1 MSPKKPFISIRAEP
15 ISDDDF
21 DIESRALAE
30 EYAEARKK
38 GPKRQ
43 RIAGKD
49 RSGQSVTGYRQK
61 NLQDKA
67 RTEPIDSSDDDDGQ
81 MVVRQKRKGVREE
94 MAYEGQVVLEFNPL
108 YRLAGL
114 SEPKKGQEDEAPS
127 LKNLISSHKREAW
140 MANSS
145 RTNETSTTNVAP
157 QKGEEGS
164 SDIEILSEEEVFG
177 LPAEV
182 PTQNPEAG
190 NRSPSPTDEIFD
202 SDEEIF
208 QPVGFKSSSPPSSE
222 KVQSSSPIKTPISSQ
237 SSQVFWNCDNI
248 PSCKP
253 NFPMDNQQVSAN
265 PFVLDQ
271 ETKDI
276 KIPASI
282 NRFLREYQRA
292 GAKFLYDAYK
302 QGRGAVLGDD
312 MGLGK
317 TVQVISFL
325 STIMRKTGTYVDHQR
340 RKRTIRE
347 GVVDMS
353 PRHWPT
359 ALIIC
364 PKSLI
369 SNWSRELDIWGYFEY
384 AVWKSDNWRDI
395 QQKFIHGYLDLI
407 SYDVARLDIQHIKDL
422 PLSTVIVD
430 EAHRLKEPMSQTT
443 LALKSI
449 QCQVCFAL
457 TGTLVQNRIDEMW
470 SVLDFV
476 HRGWAG
482 TYRQWKEF
490 AVSPIKKGHQVE
502 GTAAEVVR
510 AIMTIGVMTQRI
522 LPHFYLRRDK
532 KLIAHELPEKKDLVV
547 FCPLASRQIV
557 AYRALIESDGEIKCL
572 MTRLLH
578 LQHGKMSSTSK
589 PGTDH
594 VHVAQ
599 GRETLFQYLSAL
611 RKVANHFGLL
621 YDLDKDDN
629 QHTRMVNRKLFK
641 ICTGHEPAS
650 RSDYTLEEALDPEN
664 CGKWDLLKKLL
675 IQWRNEPVKN
685 KGEFKSPVAQ
695 NLDSSL
701 PIVLIFS
708 TSVRL
713 LKIISR
719 FISTSPSLSGFEFDA
734 LTGEASA
741 VERQEM
747 IDRFQDLEK
756 DHFVMLIST
765 RAGGVGLNL
774 TAVVIFDPSWTMDRA
789 FRIGQ
794 KRTVEVDRLIGQ
806 GTIEELIYERQGKV
820 FIMSFGALSFSDIC
834 HNVTVQKQQSARQ
847 LNNGTLEPRIYQG
860 YDRAT
865 NVKDQAELFGVHNLF
880 HFDPNGFAP
889 ANLGVHVAK
898 DNFLD
903 EPTRSAEDEG
913 EVDEADQD
921 EDIKLGIRAGSS
933 RTSSQS
939 QRHREGRGKDKD
951 KRKESEQAEETAD
964 MVQSLLEDAPTP
976 PPEGLKEGDIL
987 TELGFNSLLHEN
999 VFGDSAEEREIF
1011 EKGLKI
1017 LEKNPMLAKSIKANS
1032 LTKTQLRTARKPAMA
1047 FGPGLRPMTRVRREV
1062 KKEGKRGH
1070 LMEEGHGKER
1080 IEVRREKRQKGE
1092 SSKNLVELSD

>member
-1 MSPKKPFISIRAEP
+1 MPFISIRAEP

-43 RIAGKD
+43 RIVGKD
-49 RSGQSVTGYRQK
+49 GNDRSEQYVTGYQRRS
-61 NLQDKA
+61 LQNRA
-67 RTEPIDSSDDDDGQ
+67 RTESTDSSDDDDGQ
-81 MVVRQKRKGVREE
+81 MVVRRKRKGVREE

-114 SEPKKGQEDEAPS
+114 SEPKKGQEGEAPS
-127 LKNLISSHKREAW
+127 LKDLISSHKREAW
-140 MANSS
+140 MANPSQKTS
-145 RTNETSTTNVAP
+145 ETSATNNAP

-164 SDIEILSEEEVFG
+164 SDIEILSDEEVFG
-177 LPAEV
+177 LPAEA
-182 PTQNPEAG
+182 PTQNPEVG
-190 NRSPSPTDEIFD
+190 NPSPSSTDEIFD
-202 SDEEIF
+202 SDEEVF
-208 QPVGFKSSSPPSSE
+208 QPVGLESSSPPSSE
-222 KVQSSSPIKTPISSQ
+222 KVQSSSPIETPISSQ
-237 SSQVFWNCDNI
+237 SSYVFWNCDNI

-253 NFPMDNQQVSAN
+253 NFPMDNQKVSAN

-282 NRFLREYQRA
+282 NRFLKEYQRA

-317 TVQVISFL
+317 TVQAISFL
-325 STIMRKTGTYVDHQR
+325 SAIMRKTGTYVDHQR

-347 GVVDMS
+347 VVVDMS

-369 SNWSRELDIWGYFEY
+369 SNWSRELDTWGYFEY
-384 AVWKSDNWRDI
+384 AVWKSDNWRDV
-395 QQKFIHGYLDLI
+395 QQKFIHGYLDLMI
-407 SYDVARLDIQHIKDL
+407 VSYDVARLDIQHIKDL

-510 AIMTIGVMTQRI
+510 AIMTVGVMTQRI

-557 AYRALIESDGEIKCL
+557 AYRALIESDAVVNIQARNRPCPCGS
-572 MTRLLH
+572 
-578 LQHGKMSSTSK
+578 GKS
-589 PGTDH
+589 
-594 VHVAQ
+594 
-599 GRETLFQYLSAL
+599 LSAL

-621 YDLDKDDN
+621 YDHKDDN

-641 ICTGHEPAS
+641 ICTGHEAIS

-685 KGEFKSPVAQ
+685 K
-695 NLDSSL
+695 
-701 PIVLIFS
+701 VLIFS

-741 VERQEM
+741 VERQGM

-756 DHFVMLIST
+756 DHFIMLIST

-794 KRTVEVDRLIGQ
+794 KRTVEVYRLIGQ
-806 GTIEELIYERQGKV
+806 GTIEELIYERQ
-820 FIMSFGALSFSDIC
+820 
-834 HNVTVQKQQSARQ
+834 VQKQQSARQ

-921 EDIKLGIRAGSS
+921 EDIKLGIRSSSS
-933 RTSSQS
+933 RISSQS
-939 QRHREGRGKDKD
+939 QRHREGREKDKD
-951 KRKESEQAEETAD
+951 KRKESEQVEETAD

-976 PPEGLKEGDIL
+976 PPKAVDIL
-987 TELGFNSLLHEN
+987 TELGFNSLLHED

-1011 EKGLKI
+1011 ERGLKI

-1032 LTKTQLRTARKPAMA
+1032 LTKTQRRTARKPAMVL
-1047 FGPGLRPMTRVRREV
+1047 GPGLGPTIRERREV
-1062 KKEGKRGH
+1062 KKEGKRSH
-1070 LMEEGHGKER
+1070 LTEEGHGKER

-1092 SSKNLVELSD
+1092 SNKNLVELSD

>member
-1 MSPKKPFISIRAEP
+1 MVQALLSDAHMSSKKPLLSIRAEP

-30 EYAEARKK
+30 EYAEAREK
-38 GPKRQ
+38 GSNVKTRRQ
-43 RIAGKD
+43 GMVGKH
-49 RSGQSVTGYRQK
+49 RSKQSGASYQRRGVQNKVG
-61 NLQDKA
+61 
-67 RTEPIDSSDDDDGQ
+67 TESIDSSDDDDGEV
-81 MVVRQKRKGVREE
+81 VVRRKRKGLREE

-127 LKNLISSHKREAW
+127 LKNLISSHKREAL
-140 MANSS
+140 MANPSLRAS
-145 RTNETSTTNVAP
+145 ETSASNVTS
-157 QKGEEGS
+157 QKEKEGS
-164 SDIEILSEEEVFG
+164 SDIEILSDEEVFG
-177 LPAEV
+177 LSAEV
-182 PTQNPEAG
+182 VTQNPEPRNA
-190 NRSPSPTDEIFD
+190 SPSPTDEIFD
-202 SDEEIF
+202 SDEVVF
-208 QPVGFKSSSPPSSE
+208 QPVELKSKIFPPS
-222 KVQSSSPIKTPISSQ
+222 KKIQSSSPVETPISSQ
-237 SSQVFWNCDNI
+237 SSYVFWNCDNI
-248 PSCKP
+248 PSHKP
-253 NFPMDNQQVSAN
+253 NFPMDDQQLSVKS
-265 PFVLDQ
+265 FILDQ

-276 KIPASI
+276 KIPTSI

-302 QGRGAVLGDD
+302 QGKGAVLGDD

-325 STIMRKTGTYVDHQR
+325 SAIMRKTGTYVDHQR

-347 GVVDMS
+347 SAVDVS

-369 SNWSRELDIWGYFEY
+369 SNWCRELDIWGYFEY
-384 AVWKSDNWRDI
+384 AVWKSDNWRDV
-395 QQKFIHGYLDLI
+395 QQKFLHGYLDLMI
-407 SYDVARLDIQHIKDL
+407 VSYDVARLDIQHIKDL
-422 PLSTVIVD
+422 PLSAVIVD

-532 KLIAHELPEKKDLVV
+532 RLIAHELPEKKDLVV

-557 AYRALIESDGEIKCL
+557 AYRALIESDDVVNIQARNRPCPCGSGKRAILCCEGKEHNSNMKEI
-572 MTRLLH
+572 
-578 LQHGKMSSTSK
+578 
-589 PGTDH
+589 
-594 VHVAQ
+594 
-599 GRETLFQYLSAL
+599 LFQYLSAL

-621 YDLDKDDN
+621 YDHKDDN
-629 QHTRMVNRKLFK
+629 RHTRMVNRKLFK
-641 ICTGHEPAS
+641 ICTGHEPTS

-664 CGKWDLLKKLL
+664 CGKWNLLKKLL

-685 KGEFKSPVAQ
+685 K
-695 NLDSSL
+695 
-701 PIVLIFS
+701 VLIFS
-708 TSVRL
+708 SSVRL

-734 LTGEASA
+734 LTGEASGA
-741 VERQEM
+741 ERQEM

-756 DHFVMLIST
+756 DHFIMLIST

-774 TAVVIFDPSWTMDRA
+774 TAANKVVIFDPSWNPADDLQAMDRA

-794 KRTVEVDRLIGQ
+794 KRTVEVYRLIGQ
-806 GTIEELIYERQGKV
+806 GTIEELIYERQ
-820 FIMSFGALSFSDIC
+820 
-834 HNVTVQKQQSARQ
+834 VQKQQSARQ

-880 HFDPNGFAP
+880 LFDPNGFAP

-898 DNFLD
+898 DNFL
-903 EPTRSAEDEG
+903 EESTSLTENEG
-913 EVDEADQD
+913 EVDEVDED
-921 EDIKLGIRAGSS
+921 EDIKSGIRAGSS
-933 RTSSQS
+933 RTTSQS
-939 QRHREGRGKDKD
+939 QRHREGRKKDKG
-951 KRKESEQAEETAD
+951 KEKKGEQMEETAD

-976 PPEGLKEGDIL
+976 PQDAKEVDIL

-999 VFGDSAEEREIF
+999 AFGDSAEEREIF

-1017 LEKNPMLAKSIKANS
+1017 LENNPMLAKSIKANS
-1032 LTKTQLRTARKPAMA
+1032 LTKTQRRTARKPAMA
-1047 FGPGLRPMTRVRREV
+1047 LGPGLEPIIRREPKKV
-1062 KKEGKRGH
+1062 KKESKRSR
-1070 LMEEGHGKER
+1070 LMEGHEDEGVG
-1080 IEVRREKRQKGE
+1080 VRREKRRKGE

>member
-1 MSPKKPFISIRAEP
+1 MSPKKPFISIRADP

-43 RIAGKD
+43 RMDGKD
-49 RSGQSVTGYRQK
+49 RPEQSVTGYQRGS
-61 NLQDKA
+61 LQNKA
-67 RTEPIDSSDDDDGQ
+67 RTEPPDSSDDDDGQ
-81 MVVRQKRKGVREE
+81 MVVRRKRKGVGEE

-127 LKNLISSHKREAW
+127 LENLISSHKREAW
-140 MANSS
+140 MGNPSQRA
-145 RTNETSTTNVAP
+145 NETSTTNVAP

-164 SDIEILSEEEVFG
+164 SDIEILSDEEVFG
-177 LPAEV
+177 LPAEA
-182 PTQNPEAG
+182 PTQNPKAV
-190 NRSPSPTDEIFD
+190 NPSPSSTGEIFD

-208 QPVGFKSSSPPSSE
+208 QPVGLKSSSPPSSE

-237 SSQVFWNCDNI
+237 SSHVFWNCDNI

-253 NFPMDNQQVSAN
+253 NFPVDNQQVSAN

-276 KIPASI
+276 RIPASI

-317 TVQVISFL
+317 TVQIISFL
-325 STIMRKTGTYVDHQR
+325 SAIMRKTGTYLDHQR

-347 GVVDMS
+347 GVMDMS

-369 SNWSRELDIWGYFEY
+369 SNWSRELDTWGYFEY
-384 AVWKSDNWRDI
+384 AVWKSDNWRDV
-395 QQKFIHGYLDLI
+395 QQKFIHGYLDLMI
-407 SYDVARLDIQHIKDL
+407 VSYDVARLDIQHIKDL

-476 HRGWAG
+476 NRGWAG

-557 AYRALIESDGEIKCL
+557 AYRALIESDDVVNIQARNRPCPCGSGKRAILCCEEKEQNNNMKEI
-572 MTRLLH
+572 
-578 LQHGKMSSTSK
+578 
-589 PGTDH
+589 
-594 VHVAQ
+594 
-599 GRETLFQYLSAL
+599 LFQYLSAL

-621 YDLDKDDN
+621 YDHKDDN

-685 KGEFKSPVAQ
+685 K
-695 NLDSSL
+695 
-701 PIVLIFS
+701 VLIFS

-747 IDRFQDLEK
+747 IDRFQDREK
-756 DHFVMLIST
+756 DHFIMLIST

-774 TAVVIFDPSWTMDRA
+774 TAANKVVIFDPSWNPADDLQAMDRA

-794 KRTVEVDRLIGQ
+794 KRTVEVYRLIGQ
-806 GTIEELIYERQGKV
+806 GTIEELIYERQ
-820 FIMSFGALSFSDIC
+820 
-834 HNVTVQKQQSARQ
+834 VQKQQSARQ

-939 QRHREGRGKDKD
+939 QRHREGREKDKD
-951 KRKESEQAEETAD
+951 KRKESEQLEETAD

-976 PPEGLKEGDIL
+976 PQGLKEVDIL

-1032 LTKTQLRTARKPAMA
+1032 LTNTQRRTARKPAMA
-1047 FGPGLRPMTRVRREV
+1047 FGPGLGPTTRARREV

-1080 IEVRREKRQKGE
+1080 IEIRREKRQKGE

>member
-43 RIAGKD
+43 RMDGKD
-49 RSGQSVTGYRQK
+49 RPEQSVTGYQRGS
-61 NLQDKA
+61 LQNKA
-67 RTEPIDSSDDDDGQ
+67 RTEPPDSSDDDDGQ
-81 MVVRQKRKGVREE
+81 MVVRRKRKGVGEE
-94 MAYEGQVVLEFNPL
+94 MAYEGRVQKEVILEFNPL
-108 YRLAGL
+108 YRLAGKENGL

-127 LKNLISSHKREAW
+127 LENLISSHKREAW
-140 MANSS
+140 MGNPSQRA
-145 RTNETSTTNVAP
+145 NETSTTNVAP
-157 QKGEEGS
+157 QKGEEAHIS
-164 SDIEILSEEEVFG
+164 HVNSDSVRYTV
-177 LPAEV
+177 A
-182 PTQNPEAG
+182 
-190 NRSPSPTDEIFD
+190 
-202 SDEEIF
+202 
-208 QPVGFKSSSPPSSE
+208 
-222 KVQSSSPIKTPISSQ
+222 SPIKTPISSQ
-237 SSQVFWNCDNI
+237 SSHVFWNCDNI

-253 NFPMDNQQVSAN
+253 NFPVDNQQVSAN

-271 ETKDI
+271 GTKDI
-276 KIPASI
+276 RIPASI

-317 TVQVISFL
+317 TVQIISFL
-325 STIMRKTGTYVDHQR
+325 SAIMRKTGTYLDHQR

-347 GVVDMS
+347 GVMDMS

-369 SNWSRELDIWGYFEY
+369 SNWGYFEY
-384 AVWKSDNWRDI
+384 AVWKSDNWRDV

-476 HRGWAG
+476 NRGWAG

-557 AYRALIESDGEIKCL
+557 AYRALIESDDVVNIQARNRPCPCGSGKRAILCCEEKEQNNNMKEI
-572 MTRLLH
+572 
-578 LQHGKMSSTSK
+578 
-589 PGTDH
+589 
-594 VHVAQ
+594 
-599 GRETLFQYLSAL
+599 LFQYLSAL

-621 YDLDKDDN
+621 YDHKDDN
-629 QHTRMVNRKLFK
+629 QHTRMINRKLFK

-685 KGEFKSPVAQ
+685 K
-695 NLDSSL
+695 
-701 PIVLIFS
+701 VLIFS

-747 IDRFQDLEK
+747 IDRFQDREK
-756 DHFVMLIST
+756 DHFIMLIST

-774 TAVVIFDPSWTMDRA
+774 TAANKVVIFDPSWTMDRA

-794 KRTVEVDRLIGQ
+794 KRTVEVYRLIGQ
-806 GTIEELIYERQGKV
+806 GTIEELIYERQ
-820 FIMSFGALSFSDIC
+820 
-834 HNVTVQKQQSARQ
+834 VQKQQSARQ

-939 QRHREGRGKDKD
+939 QRHREGREKDKD
-951 KRKESEQAEETAD
+951 KRKESEQLEETAD

-976 PPEGLKEGDIL
+976 PQGLKEIDIL
-987 TELGFNSLLHEN
+987 TELGFSSLLHEN

-1032 LTKTQLRTARKPAMA
+1032 LTKTQRRTARKPAMA
-1047 FGPGLRPMTRVRREV
+1047 FGPGLGPTTRARREM

-1070 LMEEGHGKER
+1070 LMEEGHRKER
-1080 IEVRREKRQKGE
+1080 IEIRREKRQKGE